1 MLSSRDLNRDALTG
15 FSGGASSNYSGG
27 DGGYGGDAPA
37 SQGSWGGPGS
47 AVVGGE
53 SVVGEGMFGSLAWTG
68 GGTGRGRRKGANEL
82 LGCLGMGSRRA
93 SKTKSSSSGVMY
105 NDDGSPRN
113 SRTEMRD
120 RWMHLEGE
128 GEGTGEGLAAECDAD
143 QIQRAEGGLVG
154 GLKPFRDRYLA
165 GALGRMTGPVL
176 QMFPEMEGYTG
187 GWMISISE
195 TFLRAFKL
203 TSFDESEHSP
213 YSLLYSLSLAA
224 PFSKSSPLSLP
235 LLPSVSPP
243 TYSLDGICL
252 SSHL

>member
-1 MLSSRDLNRDALTG
+1 MLSNRDLSRDALTG
-15 FSGGASSNYSGG
+15 FSGGATGNYSGG
-27 DGGYGGDAPA
+27 DGGYGGETPT

-93 SKTKSSSSGVMY
+93 PKAKSSSSGVTY
-105 NDDGSPRN
+105 NDDGSPRG
-113 SRTEMRD
+113 SRMEMRD
-120 RWMHLEGE
+120 RWTQFEGE
-128 GEGTGEGLAAECDAD
+128 GEGEGSRLGLNVESDAD
-143 QIQRAEGGLVG
+143 QVQRAEGGLVG

-187 GWMISISE
+187 VNDHVFQVIEIAW
-195 TFLRAFKL
+195 
-203 TSFDESEHSP
+203 
-213 YSLLYSLSLAA
+213 
-224 PFSKSSPLSLP
+224 
-235 LLPSVSPP
+235 V
-243 TYSLDGICL
+243 
-252 SSHL
+252 